1 MIPNTL
7 PQSLLDNPL
16 LSDWVG
22 FEAEGRV
29 RVSTGKVEIGQGIL
43 TALVQIAA
51 EELDVDPSRI
61 RTVSGETSAGPNEGV
76 TAGSTSV
83 AMSGAAIRLACAEVR
98 ALFLTHG
105 AERLGV
111 SAETLDMEDGRIRRD
126 GQDTG
131 HDYWSL
137 AGEVDLVR
145 PATGGA
151 PAKSPTRYRVV
162 GQNLPRVDL
171 PAKIEGRGFIH
182 DMTAHDLLHARV
194 VHRPWQNAR
203 LASLD
208 EAAIRRAAG
217 TPIEILRDG
226 DFAAILGAREYAVQR
241 AALVAREK
249 AVWEGGTPL
258 PDTTNSPDWLLA
270 QPARSRTVD
279 TGTPPA
285 DDDGEIVEATYWRPF
300 QTYGSIGPSC
310 GLSRLD
316 EAGHLTV
323 WSHTQNPYAL
333 RAQIARALDRPAET
347 VTVLHRQAAGC
358 YGHNTADDVAFD
370 AAFLAT
376 RHPGRT
382 VRVLFTRED
391 EFLAAPMG
399 AAMVIRMRA
408 VLDAERRPNRL
419 PKSWTIDLAS
429 PVHSNRPGSH
439 GHHGLR
445 SREALPNPPPQPAMR
460 NDNPDAAGGGAS
472 RNAHALYDLPFH
484 RMIHHTVDPIPL
496 RTSSLRGLGAFA
508 NIFAIESFIDEL
520 AEAAG
525 ADAVAYRLALM
536 SDPRARGV
544 IEAAAEMCGWP
555 GTAPVGEG
563 RGLGLGFGRYKNRAA
578 YMAVAAEVE
587 VDESVRLVKIWG
599 AADCGLV
606 ITPDGAVNQLE
617 GGIIQAASWTLF
629 EELRFADGKV
639 ATAMWDDYPILRFSQ
654 IPEIDIRLVGDDRDP
669 PLGVGEAAMG
679 PTAAAIGN
687 AVARALGTRIRSLP
701 LSRDRIMAALLA

>member
-7 PQSLLDNPL
+7 PQSLIDNPL
-16 LSDWVG
+16 LSDWIG
-22 FEAEGRV
+22 FEPEGRV

-51 EELDVDPSRI
+51 EELDVAPSRI
-61 RTVSGETSAGPNEGV
+61 RTVSGETSGGPNEGV

-98 ALFLTHG
+98 ALFLAHG
-105 AERLGV
+105 ADRLGV
-111 SAETLDMEDGRIRRD
+111 PAESLVVEDGRLRRD
-126 GQDTG
+126 GRDTG

-137 AGEVDLVR
+137 AAEIDLTR

-151 PAKSPTRYRVV
+151 PAKSPTQYRVV
-162 GQNLPRVDL
+162 GTDLPRVDL

-182 DMTAHDLLHARV
+182 DMVAPDLVHARI
-194 VHRPWQNAR
+194 VHRPWRDAR

-208 EAAIRRAAG
+208 EAAVRRAAG
-217 TPIEILRDG
+217 LPIEILREG
-226 DFAAILGAREYAVQR
+226 DFAALLGEREFAVQR
-241 AALVAREK
+241 AALIAREK

-258 PDTTNSPDWLLA
+258 PDDTNSPDWVLA
-270 QPARSRTVD
+270 QPSRTRVVD
-279 TGTPPA
+279 TGTPPERE
-285 DDDGEIVEATYWRPF
+285 DGEVVSATYWRPF

-310 GLSRLD
+310 ALARFEDGQ
-316 EAGHLTV
+316 LTV

-333 RAQIARALDRPAET
+333 REQLARCLGLDGA

-358 YGHNTADDVAFD
+358 YGHNTADDAAFD

-376 RHPGRT
+376 RRPGRT

-391 EFLAAPMG
+391 EFMAAPFG
-399 AAMVIRMRA
+399 AAMVIGLRA
-408 VLDAERRPNRL
+408 VLGPDRRPA
-419 PKSWTIDLAS
+419 SWTIDIAS

-439 GHHGLR
+439 GHHGFR
-445 SREALPNPPPQPAMR
+445 SREALPDPPPQPVIR
-460 NDNPDAAGGGAS
+460 NDNPDAAGGGAT
-472 RNAHALYDLPFH
+472 RNGYALYDLPFH
-484 RMIHHTVDPIPL
+484 RLIHRTVDPVPL
-496 RTSSLRGLGAFA
+496 RTSSLRGLGAYA
-508 NIFAIESFIDEL
+508 NIFAIESFMDEL

-525 ADAVAYRLALM
+525 ADAVAYRLSLM
-536 SDPRARGV
+536 SDPRARAV

-555 GTAPVGEG
+555 GDAPRGEG

-587 VDESVRLVKIWG
+587 VDEAVRLVRIWG

-606 ITPDGAVNQLE
+606 ITPDGAKNQLE
-617 GGIIQAASWTLF
+617 GGIIQAASWALK

-639 ATAMWDDYPILRFSQ
+639 ATTNWDDYPILRFSEM
-654 IPEIDIRLVGDDRDP
+654 PEIEIRLVGESRDP

-687 AVARALGTRIRSLP
+687 AVARALGTRIRALP
-701 LSRDRIMAALLA
+701 LSRERIMAALLA

>member
-7 PQSLLDNPL
+7 PQSLVDNPL

-22 FEAEGRV
+22 FEQDGKV

-51 EELDVDPSRI
+51 EELEVSPGRI
-61 RTVSGETSAGPNEGV
+61 RAVSGETSAGPNEGV

-98 ALFLTHG
+98 ALVLAHG

-111 SAETLDMEDGRIRRD
+111 PAESLVIEDGRLRR
-126 GQDTG
+126 GGRDTG
-131 HDYWSL
+131 LDYWSL
-137 AGEVDLVR
+137 AAQIDLDR
-145 PATGGA
+145 PATGSA
-151 PAKSPTRYRVV
+151 STKSPTQYRVV
-162 GQNLPRVDL
+162 GTSLPRIDL

-182 DMTAHDLLHARV
+182 DIVAPDLLHARV
-194 VHRPWQNAR
+194 VHRPWQGAR
-203 LASLD
+203 LVSLD
-208 EAAIRRAAG
+208 EAAVRRATGLPVDIRR
-217 TPIEILRDG
+217 EG
-226 DFAAILGAREYAVQR
+226 DFVAITGDREFAVQR
-241 AALVAREK
+241 AALAARDK
-249 AVWEGGTPL
+249 AAWEGGTPL
-258 PDTTNSPDWLLA
+258 PDDTNSPGWVLA
-270 QPARSRTVD
+270 QPSRSRVVD

-285 DDDGEIVEATYWRPF
+285 REAGEVVAATYWRPF

-310 GLSRLD
+310 GLAALSD
-316 EAGHLTV
+316 GHLTV

-333 RAQIARALDRPAET
+333 RDQIARCLGLAADA

-358 YGHNTADDVAFD
+358 YGHNTADDAAFD

-376 RHPGRT
+376 RWPGRT

-399 AAMVIRMRA
+399 AAMVIGLSA
-408 VLDAERRPNRL
+408 ELDADRRPAR
-419 PKSWTIDLAS
+419 WTIDIAS

-439 GHHGLR
+439 GHHGFR
-445 SREALPNPPPQPAMR
+445 SREALPDPPPQPAVR
-460 NDNPDAAGGGAS
+460 NDNPDAAGGGAT
-472 RNAHALYDLPFH
+472 RNGHALYDLPFH

-496 RTSSLRGLGAFA
+496 RTSSLRGLGAFG
-508 NIFAIESFIDEL
+508 NIFAIESFMDEL

-525 ADAVAYRLALM
+525 QDAVAYRLSLL
-536 SDPRARGV
+536 SDPRARAV
-544 IEAAAEMCGWP
+544 IEAAAAMCGWP
-555 GTAPVGEG
+555 GAGPPGEG

-587 VDESVRLVKIWG
+587 VDEAVRLVKIWG

-606 ITPDGAVNQLE
+606 ITPDGALNQLE
-617 GGIIQAASWTLF
+617 GGIIQAASWTLK
-629 EELRFADGKV
+629 EELRFAEGKV
-639 ATAMWDDYPILRFSQ
+639 ATSTWEDYPILRFSE
-654 IPEIDIRLVGDDRDP
+654 IPEIELRLVGDRHNP

-701 LSRDRIMAALLA
+701 LSRERIMAALLA